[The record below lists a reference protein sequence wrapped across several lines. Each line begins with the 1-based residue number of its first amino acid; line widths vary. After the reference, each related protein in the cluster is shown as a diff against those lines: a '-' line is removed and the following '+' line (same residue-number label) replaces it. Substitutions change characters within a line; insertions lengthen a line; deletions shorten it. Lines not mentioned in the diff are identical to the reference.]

1 MGEPNY
7 PHYLQKCGWN
17 ALLPTRRSNL
27 PLSNELAVD
36 LAIVGAGYT
45 GIAAAKRW
53 RELAPDDEIAI
64 IDASEIG
71 EGTPGRNS
79 GFLIETTLASDAKP
93 GQLQRMSQ
101 CNQLIRQTM
110 RKIAREVA
118 DSKIDCQLERT
129 GLYRAA
135 AGSVG
140 HHSLRQYRAF
150 LEAAG
155 LRYEQIDR
163 KTLRQRLGTN
173 FYQEALYSPDCVM
186 AQPAALIRALAHNLR
201 GDIQL
206 FENTPATAISKAG
219 NAWLIETPEA
229 TITARKVILA
239 NNAFSKMLGIGK
251 SRLVIIYTYA
261 GITRPLEES
270 MLESLGSDDGW
281 GILPAHRLGSTFRK
295 TGDGRILVRSS
306 YGYEK
311 EAETEIVSRKLKK
324 YLLSRFPQL
333 DDTPLDKVWGGA
345 TGLTMNGGILWG
357 EVRPGLFA
365 SVGCN
370 GGGVLKGTLFGEL
383 LADLANGQEVPDIPS
398 LFGKASWIP
407 PEPFRTV
414 GFHMIAALESF
425 RGRAEI

>member
-1 MGEPNY
+1 MTNSSY
-7 PHYLQKCGWN
+7 PRYLQKCGWN
-17 ALLPTRRSNL
+17 ALLPPRRSNHA
-27 PLSNELAVD
+27 LSSELSVD
-36 LAIVGAGYT
+36 VVIIGAGYT

-53 RELAPDDEIAI
+53 RELAPNDEIAI

-79 GFLIETTLASDAKP
+79 GFLIETTLASDARP
-93 GQLQRMSQ
+93 GQMQRMSK
-101 CNQLIRQTM
+101 CNQLICETM
-110 RKIAREVA
+110 SKIFREVA
-118 DSKIDCQLERT
+118 DSAIDCELERT

-140 HHSLRQYRAF
+140 RNSLRQYRAF
-150 LEAAG
+150 LESAG
-155 LRYEQIDR
+155 LRYEEFDR
-163 KTLRQRLGTN
+163 KALRQRLGTS

-186 AQPAALIRALAHNLR
+186 TQPAALIRALARNLR

-219 NAWLIETPEA
+219 PVWLIETPKG
-229 TITARKVILA
+229 TVTARNVILA
-239 NNAFSKMLGIGK
+239 NNGFSKTLGVGK
-251 SRLVIIYTYA
+251 SELVIIYTYA
-261 GITRPLEES
+261 GITKPLEGS
-270 MLESLGSDDGW
+270 MLDSLGSDDCW
-281 GILPAHRLGSTFRK
+281 GILPTHRLGSTFRK
-295 TGDGRILVRSS
+295 TRDGRIMVRSS
-306 YGYEK
+306 YSYEK
-311 EAETEIVSRKLKK
+311 ETETEIVTRKLQK

-357 EVRPGLFA
+357 EIKPGLYA

-383 LADLANGQEVPDIPS
+383 LADLAHDQEVPDIPS

-407 PEPFRTV
+407 PEPFRAV
-414 GFHMIAALESF
+414 GFHLVTALESF
-425 RGRAEI
+425 SGRAEI